1 MKNIIEYKN
10 EYESSI
16 NSAILRCLNTCT
28 STNDKEGFL
37 SLIYYLKEKYEVEM
51 YDIEYYILCAFQ
63 NDSIDRVLGN
73 VYESIFNEI
82 IKSLLDDDA
91 CNICNFISYHIS
103 NINSEFG
110 LSIEYFTYQNF
121 LEGRKFFFSL
131 EELLPDITIRETIDG
146 ELQDR
151 TNI

>member
-1 MKNIIEYKN
+1 MNIIEYKD
-10 EYESSI
+10 EYASSI
-16 NSAILRCLNTCT
+16 DNAILRCLTACT

-37 SLIYYLKEKYEVEM
+37 SFIYYIKEKYEIEM

-91 CNICNFISYHIS
+91 CDICNFISYHILNTDS
-103 NINSEFG
+103 GFE
-110 LSIEYFTYQNF
+110 LSIEYFTHQNF
-121 LEGRKFFFSL
+121 LEGRKFFFNL
-131 EELLPDITIRETIDG
+131 EELLPDIIIHETIDG

-151 TNI
+151 INI

>member
-10 EYESSI
+10 EYESSV
-16 NSAILRCLNTCT
+16 NSAILRCLNSCT

-37 SLIYYLKEKYEVEM
+37 SLIYYLKEKYEIEM

-82 IKSLLDDDA
+82 IKSLLDDDDA
-91 CNICNFISYHIS
+91 CDICNFISYHIS
-103 NINSEFG
+103 NINSEFE
-110 LSIEYFTYQNF
+110 LFIEFYTDTR
-121 LEGRKFFFSL
+121 LMEGKEFFNNL
-131 EELLPDITIRETIDG
+131 KQLIPDIIIYRTVNG
-146 ELQDR
+146 ELRD
-151 TNI
+151 

>member
-16 NSAILRCLNTCT
+16 NSAILRYLNVCT

-37 SLIYYLKEKYEVEM
+37 SLIYYLKEKYEIEM

-63 NDSIDRVLGN
+63 NNSIDRVLGN

-82 IKSLLDDDA
+82 IKSLLDDNA
-91 CNICNFISYHIS
+91 CDICNFISYHIS

-110 LSIEYFTYQNF
+110 LSIEYLTYQNF
-121 LEGRKFFFSL
+121 LEGRKFFFGL
-131 EELLPDITIRETIDG
+131 EEVLPDITIRETIDG
-146 ELQDR
+146 ELISR
-151 TNI
+151 SII

>member
-16 NSAILRCLNTCT
+16 NSAILRCLNACT

-37 SLIYYLKEKYEVEM
+37 SLIYYLKEKYEIEM

-91 CNICNFISYHIS
+91 CDICNFISYHIS
-103 NINSEFG
+103 NINSEFE
-110 LSIEYFTYQNF
+110 LFIEFYTDTR
-121 LEGRKFFFSL
+121 LMEGKEFFNNL
-131 EELLPDITIRETIDG
+131 KQLIPDIIIYRTVNG
-146 ELQDR
+146 ELRD
-151 TNI
+151 